1 MAFPSRSISRIV
13 PVLSHKS
20 VEVEMDSTGEDAH
33 ARVVSHFYE
42 EDQSRLHFP
51 GAVKKF
57 AYKFDGYGKFV
68 KQEWDLT
75 MMTKQAESPTQ
86 DHPHPGGG
94 EFCWYHVELPRSTQ
108 RLATA
113 AEYLID
119 VLCPPL
125 KLQEILALVSSGP
138 FCGSVDGALVF
149 RVNSAGP
156 CASKFTQ
163 RISALVTENRVI
175 SVSLGRIP
183 RLDFSTMST
192 RSLLSE
198 VPRIEPRED
207 SETLNP
213 NHPGA
218 KFAGGVV
225 IQEHVLEFLLTM
237 NHLEEADNAVP
248 RGVGNLLVHIID
260 THVDHLHEIV
270 LHLETQLDEV
280 ERELDT
286 GLLSIILFFLLRCLL
301 EIL

>member
-1 MAFPSRSISRIV
+1 
-13 PVLSHKS
+13 
-20 VEVEMDSTGEDAH
+20 MDSNGEDAH

-75 MMTKQAESPTQ
+75 TMMTKQQTESPTQ
-86 DHPHPGGG
+86 
-94 EFCWYHVELPRSTQ
+94 EFWWYHVELPRSTQ
-108 RLATA
+108 RLSTA

-218 KFAGGVV
+218 RFAGGVV

-270 LHLETQLDEV
+270 LHLETQLDDV

-286 GLLSIILFFLLRCLL
+286 GLLSITFCLLGCLL